1 MRFPNISLWQNVTQL
16 WYHHY
21 HFQVR
26 CLSIFCNL
34 KLMYKR
40 HNYLGIGQLGRSS
53 IYFTTLTLLY
63 SSWNERE
70 LARQVAFMPCLI
82 GLIKTDSF
90 DEAMAFVDK
99 ISSIPGNKVK
109 SKKKYLVIN
118 TPTVDQRLMQNK
130 TGNIHVHI
138 IKEGETGTCSVIES
152 LM

>member
-1 MRFPNISLWQNVTQL
+1 M
-16 WYHHY
+16 
-21 HFQVR
+21 
-26 CLSIFCNL
+26 
-34 KLMYKR
+34 
-40 HNYLGIGQLGRSS
+40 
-53 IYFTTLTLLY
+53 LY

-118 TPTVDQRLMQNK
+118 TPTIDERLMQNK
-130 TGNIHVHI
+130 TGNIPVHI